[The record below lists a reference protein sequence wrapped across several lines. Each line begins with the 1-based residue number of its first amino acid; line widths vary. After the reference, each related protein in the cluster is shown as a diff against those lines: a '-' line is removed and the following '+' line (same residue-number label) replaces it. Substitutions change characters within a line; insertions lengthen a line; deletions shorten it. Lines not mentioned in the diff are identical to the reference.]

1 MDDGMEIL
9 LSRAMAGDSKA
20 RENLIGECQLF
31 IHKIT
36 CGQAKRNLEWGRD
49 DELSIALIAF
59 NEAIDA
65 YCPEKQVPFPAFVRI
80 VIQSRL
86 KDYWRRENRA
96 QPSAAVLLEP
106 EDMEGLSTRESWEA
120 YWDQVIAQ
128 ERGEEIRRFNQLL
141 NEYGINFSDLVKVSP
156 QHSDTRQR
164 LHQVAVS
171 LVQSPQLMMLL
182 LNTKKLPLQELS
194 AGLGISRK
202 TLERGRKYIIALALI
217 LQFAEEFTYLRSYIQ
232 IPAWKEESW

>member
-1 MDDGMEIL
+1 MDNGMEVL
-9 LSRAMAGDSKA
+9 LSQTMAGDSGA
-20 RENLIGECQLF
+20 RENLIRECQPF
-31 IHKIT
+31 VHKIT

-65 YCPEKQVPFPAFVRI
+65 YRPEKKVPFLAFARI

-86 KDYWRRENRA
+86 KDYWRRENRFH
-96 QPSAAVLLEP
+96 QSTVSLTEP
-106 EDMEGLSTRESWEA
+106 GETGGSVTQEA
-120 YWDQVIAQ
+120 KPAWDNYWDQVIAQ
-128 ERGEEIRRFNQLL
+128 ERGEEIRRFNQLIK
-141 NEYGINFSDLVKVSP
+141 EYGISFRDLVEVSP
-156 QHSDTRQR
+156 QHSDTRR
-164 LHQVAVS
+164 SLYQVAAS
-171 LVQSPQLMMLL
+171 LVHSPRLMMIL

-194 AGLGISRK
+194 AELDISRK

-232 IPAWKEESW
+232 IPA